1 MSKNIKKLRALQVT
15 ALLSA
20 VSGATLIMSANS
32 PAQAAEESCWEPQW
46 VQQNGVVKKERYL
59 RGCAYNQYGLDPGL
73 RPGDG
78 QTDPAGTGPE
88 TGGGGGGGGTG
99 PDTGGGGEYVN

>member
-78 QTDPAGTGPE
+78 QTDPAGTGP
-88 TGGGGGGGGTG
+88 
-99 PDTGGGGEYVN
+99 DTGGGGAGGGGGPIPVDPYAA

>member
-1 MSKNIKKLRALQVT
+1 MSKKANKLRALQVT

-20 VSGATLIMSANS
+20 VSGATLIMSTVS

-46 VQQNGVVKKERYL
+46 KQQNGVTPKERYL

-73 RPGDG
+73 RPAD
-78 QTDPAGTGPE
+78 
-88 TGGGGGGGGTG
+88 
-99 PDTGGGGEYVN
+99 GGEDDSDGVDTPEAGGNPRPDPVDPYLN

>member
-1 MSKNIKKLRALQVT
+1 MSKNIKKFRALQVT

-32 PAQAAEESCWEPQW
+32 PVQAAEESCWEPQW
-46 VQQNGVVKKERYL
+46 EQQNGVANKERYL
-59 RGCAYNQYGLDPGL
+59 RGCAYNQYGLGGL

-78 QTDPAGTGPE
+78 GGNDPSDVDTPE
-88 TGGGGGGGGTG
+88 TGGGGGPG
-99 PDTGGGGEYVN
+99 PDPVDPYVN